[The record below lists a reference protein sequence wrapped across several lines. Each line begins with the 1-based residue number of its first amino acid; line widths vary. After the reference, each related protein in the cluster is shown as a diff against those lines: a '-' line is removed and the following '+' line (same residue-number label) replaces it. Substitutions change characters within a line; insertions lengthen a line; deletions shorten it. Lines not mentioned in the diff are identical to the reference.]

1 MFAKILTAIVAITSS
16 SVYAYGPQS
25 ELDKAMAYVDSYI
38 NSNNLSDKENNEK
51 KSQLTNLL
59 KGFAGIE
66 LSIYFKTDSADID
79 KQGRHQIYQIA
90 KTLWVYPDPT
100 VRLRLDAYTDV
111 RGSKKYNLKLSEKR
125 LAAVQ
130 KVFMNAMGDRYDE
143 KRFYT
148 GIKGETRASYSPK
161 DEEGMSLDRKVTITL
176 FVQS

>member
-1 MFAKILTAIVAITSS
+1 MFAKVLTAIVAITSS

-25 ELDKAMAYVDSYI
+25 DLDKAMGYVDSYI
-38 NSNNLSDKENNEK
+38 SANNVIDTEK
-51 KSQLTNLL
+51 KDQLRKLL
-59 KGFAGIE
+59 MGFAGIE

-79 KQGRHQIYQIA
+79 KQGQHQIYQIA

-130 KVFMNAMGDRYDE
+130 KVFMNTMGNHYNE
-143 KRFYT
+143 ERFYT
-148 GIKGETRASYSPK
+148 GISGESRANYPPN
-161 DEEGMSLDRKVTITL
+161 DEEGMSRDRKVTITL
-176 FVQS
+176 FVQY